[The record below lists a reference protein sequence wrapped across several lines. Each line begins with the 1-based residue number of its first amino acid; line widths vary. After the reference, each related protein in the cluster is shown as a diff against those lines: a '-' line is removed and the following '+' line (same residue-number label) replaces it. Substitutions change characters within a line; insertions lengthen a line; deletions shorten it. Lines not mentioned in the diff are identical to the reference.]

1 MLFSALYRP
10 LIFVLLSDV
19 VPTILLFIGAFL
31 SLRCP
36 LPPVFLLTLFPSLL
50 SWSSRHI
57 KTLTSPFKGCQRE
70 KQTDVVEM
78 KCRLCYQPLHL
89 CSLCVVFTSF
99 HLNLHLYVVSI
110 FHFRHSVSIACRGR
124 KEGVRLSPLSMPLE
138 KIQLPSFL
146 LLPPF
151 GSSLVVC
158 NTSPW
163 LKDFIASRLYR
174 HHEAVVMQVTNCLD
188 LMRGRLP
195 VSCAAFASIKN
206 TIGNRW
212 ATG

>member
-78 KCRLCYQPLHL
+78 KCRLCYQPLIL

-124 KEGVRLSPLSMPLE
+124 KEGRSTTVPFEYAIRRKFSF
-138 KIQLPSFL
+138 LPSFYCRHLVRHL
-146 LLPPF
+146 LFATRHHDWKTLSPPACT
-151 GSSLVVC
+151 GIMKQWWC
-158 NTSPW
+158 RWP
-163 LKDFIASRLYR
+163 IASTWC
-174 HHEAVVMQVTNCLD
+174 EDVCL
-188 LMRGRLP
+188 LHVPRSLQ
-195 VSCAAFASIKN
+195 
-206 TIGNRW
+206 
-212 ATG
+212 